1 MNKRCCVK
9 AREKKSFMAKQ
20 IIRIVGSLLCLYLI
34 FSTSAFAQETP
45 PNLNG
50 FDDFVE
56 QVMKDWKVP
65 GVAVAIV
72 KDARVVY
79 AQGYGYRNV
88 KRGLKV
94 TPDTLFAI
102 ASCSKAFASA
112 SLGIL
117 VDEGKLE
124 WDKPVR
130 TYLPELTLYDD
141 YATTHIRPRDL
152 VSHQSGLPG
161 HDAVWARSQLSRKEL
176 FDRLRYLEPSQPLHA
191 KYQYSNLMFM
201 TAGVLVEKVSGITW
215 EEFVRRKILEPIGM
229 KNTNFSINEMQKA
242 SDFSLPYREEKG
254 EVKES
259 SFYNIDAVGPAASI
273 NSSVNEMA
281 NWMLLQLNKGKFG
294 DKRIISEKSLLETQ
308 TPQII
313 VPVDSEDDERLFNS
327 YAMGW
332 FVTTFRGHKELH
344 HGGGLDYGFT
354 SVVKLLPKH
363 QIGVVVLT
371 NSQSRACWLIAAN
384 AQERMLGL
392 SATSYDNEK
401 TAEANGAQSKPSED
415 AKRKKDTQPTL
426 ALKEYTGRFEHSA
439 YQTLTITQEG
449 EQLRADLHG
458 LSGVL
463 KHYHYDIFQ
472 VVEGD
477 LKGVKITFLMNGA
490 GEIDRASIPLEPSV
504 KEIIF
509 TRRKDNGRESTSK
522 E

>member
-1 MNKRCCVK
+1 
-9 AREKKSFMAKQ
+9 MAKQ

-34 FSTSAFAQETP
+34 FSTSAIAQETP

-215 EEFVRRKILEPIGM
+215 EEFVRRKILDPIGM
-229 KNTNFSINEMQKA
+229 KNTNFSINEMPKA
-242 SDFSLPYREEKG
+242 SDFSLPYR
-254 EVKES
+254 
-259 SFYNIDAVGPAASI
+259 
-273 NSSVNEMA
+273 
-281 NWMLLQLNKGKFG
+281 
-294 DKRIISEKSLLETQ
+294 
-308 TPQII
+308 
-313 VPVDSEDDERLFNS
+313 
-327 YAMGW
+327 
-332 FVTTFRGHKELH
+332 
-344 HGGGLDYGFT
+344 
-354 SVVKLLPKH
+354 
-363 QIGVVVLT
+363 
-371 NSQSRACWLIAAN
+371 
-384 AQERMLGL
+384 
-392 SATSYDNEK
+392 
-401 TAEANGAQSKPSED
+401 
-415 AKRKKDTQPTL
+415 
-426 ALKEYTGRFEHSA
+426 
-439 YQTLTITQEG
+439 
-449 EQLRADLHG
+449 
-458 LSGVL
+458 
-463 KHYHYDIFQ
+463 
-472 VVEGD
+472 
-477 LKGVKITFLMNGA
+477 
-490 GEIDRASIPLEPSV
+490 
-504 KEIIF
+504 
-509 TRRKDNGRESTSK
+509 
-522 E
+522 